1 MHGIPQ
7 EPETGGKE
15 GIVEKIE
22 KDDVGKEPEEEAA
35 QEGEGDGGE
44 HPAPH
49 AEAIGKDEEEH
60 GDELHP
66 LDEPERVLRR
76 KKERGKHGD
85 DRRIPRSPP
94 ERTPPSPGG
103 LRLCG
108 SLPHGLIRRSG
119 RPFFPAFHQSPKLS
133 NDQR

>member
-1 MHGIPQ
+1 MQSIPQ
-7 EPETGGKE
+7 ESEAGGKE
-15 GIVEKIE
+15 RIVEKIE
-22 KDDVGKEPEEEAA
+22 KDDIGKEPEEEAA

-44 HPAPH
+44 HPTPH

-66 LDEPERVLRR
+66 LDKPERILRR

-85 DRRIPRSPP
+85 DRHISRPP
-94 ERTPPSPGG
+94 SERAPPSPGG
-103 LRLCG
+103 IRLCG
-108 SLPHGLIRRSG
+108 NLLHGLIRRSG
-119 RPFFPAFHQSPKLS
+119 RLFFPAFHQSPKLS